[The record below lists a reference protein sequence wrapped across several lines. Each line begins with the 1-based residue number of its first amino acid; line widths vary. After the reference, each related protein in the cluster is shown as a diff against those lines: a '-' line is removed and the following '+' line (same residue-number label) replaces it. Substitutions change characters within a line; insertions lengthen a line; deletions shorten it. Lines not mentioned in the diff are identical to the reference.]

1 MRIFKIPSITL
12 LPTSKRSKLLIGCFA
27 MICLTAFT
35 VWATPG
41 AGFLFN
47 IILSRGTVPTD
58 IHQDIF
64 IETDTVDGSTP
75 NTNQGDNWSVKFK
88 TSGPSDIAVQDV
100 ALSTGG
106 FSGWHYHPGL
116 LLATVTEGSIEWYD
130 ANCGVHVYGVGDSF
144 IENNAPHTIR
154 NVAPVRTR
162 LMITY
167 IMPKGAIR
175 RLESDAPPCAAALGL
190 Q

>member
-1 MRIFKIPSITL
+1 MRISKISSVTL
-12 LPTSKRSKLLIGCFA
+12 FPAGIRSKLLISCLA
-27 MICLTAFT
+27 MICLTALT

-41 AGFLFN
+41 AGYLFN
-47 IILSRGTVPTD
+47 LILSRGTVPTD
-58 IHQDIF
+58 VHQDIF
-64 IETDTVDGSTP
+64 IERDTVNGSTP
-75 NTNQGDNWSVKFK
+75 DNSQGDNWSVKFK
-88 TSGPSDIAVQDV
+88 TSGASDIAVQDV

-116 LLATVTEGSIEWYD
+116 LLATVTEGSVEWYD
-130 ANCGVHVYGVGDSF
+130 ANCGLHVYGVGDSF
-144 IENNAPHTIR
+144 IENNEPHTIR

-167 IMPKGAIR
+167 ILPKGAIR

>member
-106 FSGWHYHPGL
+106 FSPGL

-130 ANCGVHVYGVGDSF
+130 ANCGLHVYGVGDSF